1 MARPKRFKD
10 ALNGL
15 IHKIRVYSNM
25 LLFKMGTKQDHG
37 LVNVIRASI
46 GRLGA

>member
-1 MARPKRFKD
+1 MRPKRFKD

-15 IHKIRVYSNM
+15 INKIRSYSNM
-25 LLFKMGTKQDHG
+25 FLFKMGTKQDHG